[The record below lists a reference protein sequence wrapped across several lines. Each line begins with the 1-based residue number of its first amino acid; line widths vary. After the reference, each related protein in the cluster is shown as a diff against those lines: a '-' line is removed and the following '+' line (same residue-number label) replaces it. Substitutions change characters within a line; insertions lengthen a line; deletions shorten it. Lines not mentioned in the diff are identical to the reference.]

1 MHICL
6 INLPKYEIHRPPLS
20 VAILATI
27 CDQENVSYQCLDLS
41 LDIWQSL
48 PEDFYAIDEFC
59 ITGRIDSDV
68 QDRLQQLIDWRV
80 QTVIE
85 QRPDTV
91 FALSLLSYW
100 SIRVC
105 EMVCDSI
112 RRLSS
117 CQIIIG
123 GPGLYDQNW
132 VADMKRH
139 NRIDHYIVG
148 EGEIPFRSFLQKQP
162 QVPGLDNFEYQQID
176 DLDQYCVIPNYS
188 KLPIDQYPYLDGV
201 KNFYITA
208 SRGCVRRCGYCDV
221 EHQWKKYRYRSAE
234 NVAQEMIAQYERHGV
249 TEFFFTDSLINGS
262 MKMLD
267 ELCDRLIEY
276 KAANPEAN
284 FHWKGQYIFRPK
296 NLVKESHIEKMAQAG
311 VSYLIVG
318 LETGSDRVRYD
329 MDKKHTTDDAEWFLE
344 KFKQHGIS
352 CHLLM
357 LTGWVTETLEDH
369 AETMGLFARW
379 QKYVASSTITGVE
392 LGSTLAILEHSPV
405 GRRIGELEISMI
417 NNKEYLWYSAKNPDL
432 TIHERFRR
440 RVETHREAMKYHWP
454 ITRGQYRLDTI
465 KRNFLEAVEYLQ
477 HSPMPRAQHSFR
489 ILAANEPVQTDS
501 SA

>member
-1 MHICL
+1 M
-6 INLPKYEIHRPPLS
+6 S
-20 VAILATI
+20 VAILAAI
-27 CDQENVSYQCLDLS
+27 CDQEHVSYQCHDLS

-48 PEDFYAIDEFC
+48 REDFHAIDEFC
-59 ITGRIDSDV
+59 ITGRIEPV
-68 QDRLQQLIDWRV
+68 VKARLQGLIDLRV
-80 QTVIE
+80 QHIVAE
-85 QRPDTV
+85 RPDTV

-100 SIRVC
+100 SISVC
-105 EMVCDSI
+105 EMFCDSV
-112 RRLSS
+112 RRFSGCKIL
-117 CQIIIG
+117 IG
-123 GPGLYDQNW
+123 GQGLYDQNW
-132 VADMKRH
+132 VSDMKRH
-139 NRIDHYIVG
+139 GRIDHYIVG
-148 EGEIPFRSFLQKQP
+148 EGEIPFRAFLQQ
-162 QVPGLDNFEYQQID
+162 QMSVPGLDNFAYQQID

-188 KLPIDQYPYLDGV
+188 KLLIDQYPYLDGV
-201 KNFYITA
+201 RNFYITA

-221 EHQWKKYRYRSAE
+221 EHQWKKYRYRSADH
-234 NVAQEMIAQYERHGV
+234 VAQEMIAQYERHGV

-267 ELCDRLIEY
+267 ALCDRLIEY
-276 KAANPEAN
+276 KILNPGAN
-284 FHWKGQYIFRPK
+284 FRWKGQYIFRPR
-296 NLVKESHIEKMAQAG
+296 NLVKENHIEKMAQAG

-318 LETGSDRVRYD
+318 LETGSDRVRHD

-369 AETMGLFARW
+369 AETMSLFSRW
-379 QKYVASSTITGVE
+379 QKYVASGTITGVE

-405 GRRIGELEISMI
+405 GRRMSELEISMI

-440 RVETHREAMKYHWP
+440 RVETHREAIKYHWP

-465 KRNFLEAVEYLQ
+465 KRNLLEAVEYLQ
-477 HSPMPRAQHSFR
+477 HNPAPQARPMFKISIADASG
-489 ILAANEPVQTDS
+489 QTDS
-501 SA
+501 KL